1 MNNGSVADMSE
12 MSVEGF
18 ITGGQISVCTCV
30 CVRLCVRLC
39 LVGLSSSPCHSSA
52 KSLG

>member
-18 ITGGQISVCTCV
+18 ITGGQKSVYMCECV
-30 CVRLCVRLC
+30 FVC
-39 LVGLSSSPCHSSA
+39 LVGLSLGPRGSTA
-52 KSLG
+52 KAGGNLA

>member
-18 ITGGQISVCTCV
+18 ITGGQRWV
-30 CVRLCVRLC
+30 CVFLY
-39 LVGLSSSPCHSSA
+39 LVGLSSGPCRSSA
-52 KSLG
+52 KAWGNLA